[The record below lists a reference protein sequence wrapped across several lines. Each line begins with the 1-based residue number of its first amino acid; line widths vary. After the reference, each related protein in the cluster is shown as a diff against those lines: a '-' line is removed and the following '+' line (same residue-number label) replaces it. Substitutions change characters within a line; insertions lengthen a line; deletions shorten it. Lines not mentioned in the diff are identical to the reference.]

1 MQNYIYFG
9 MLAAFCIM
17 MFSMYSIMDE
27 YRTKSRKLDE
37 KNPTIESNPTKQ
49 KDYTQDDY
57 ELILTHMLTHNVIDQ
72 QTYNRLLVNG
82 LLTFKG

>member
-1 MQNYIYFG
+1 
-9 MLAAFCIM
+9 
-17 MFSMYSIMDE
+17 MYAIMDE

-37 KNPTIESNPTKQ
+37 KQPSKESNQTKQ

-57 ELILTHMLTHNVIDQ
+57 EKILTHMLTHNVIDQ